1 MCLVLVPNGMA
12 TLAQPAHD
20 VVDAAGLGA
29 ALRAVEHELML
40 AVDLEADSMHA
51 FRARLCFLQLGTD
64 SDIWLLDTLAPGVE
78 VSAMAA
84 LFGDTQHTKVFHAA
98 QGDLQFLAESGV
110 RVRNL
115 FDTHRAATLLGWP
128 KVGLADLVAE
138 RLGVT
143 LAKEHQQA
151 DFSIR
156 PLPPAMRTYI
166 ADDVRYLTE
175 LGRQVK
181 AAVEAADI
189 AEEVRLDCERLTDEA
204 VARPTVASF
213 TPRIPRNLPP
223 AEQAFQLAAGARL
236 HALRLVWAE
245 AADLPMGRMLSN
257 AAIQE
262 LISRPPRDLRA
273 LSRTPGVR
281 GQVVREHGEEVL
293 ALLTQLKAAAERG
306 ELPLPEAAVRDPG
319 RRRREDAL
327 KAFRAQRAA
336 ERGVTP
342 SVVLTNPLVDQL
354 AAAPPSSLEELAAV
368 PYLGEKRLRLYG
380 EALLEVLR
388 KS

>member
-1 MCLVLVPNGMA
+1 MA
-12 TLAQPAHD
+12 TFAQPAHD
-20 VVDAAGLGA
+20 VVDAEGLRA
-29 ALRAVEHELML
+29 ALRALEHEPMV

-64 SDIWLLDTLAPGVE
+64 GDIFLLDTLSPGVE
-78 VSAMAA
+78 ASALAA
-84 LFGDTQHTKVFHAA
+84 FFGDTQHTKVFHAA
-98 QGDLQFLAESGV
+98 QGDLQFLAEFGV

-128 KVGLADLVAE
+128 KVGLGDLVAE

-151 DFSIR
+151 DFSLR

-175 LGRQVK
+175 LGRQVQ
-181 AAVEAADI
+181 AAVETADI

-204 VARPTVASF
+204 VARPTVATF
-213 TPRIPRNLPP
+213 TPKIPRTLPP
-223 AEQAFQLAAGARL
+223 ANQAFQLAAGARL
-236 HALRLVWAE
+236 HAWRLHWAE
-245 AADLPMGRMLSN
+245 AADLPMGRVLSN

-262 LISRPPRDLRA
+262 LISRPPRDLRT

-293 ALLTQLKAAAERG
+293 ALLAQLKAAAERG
-306 ELPLPEAAVRDPG
+306 ELPPPDAAVRDPG

-327 KAFRAQRAA
+327 KTFRAQRAA
-336 ERGVTP
+336 ERKVTP
-342 SVVLTNPLVDQL
+342 SVVLPNPVVDQL
-354 AAAPPSSLEELAAV
+354 AATPPPTLEALATV
-368 PYLGEKRLRLYG
+368 PYLGQKRLQLYG
-380 EALLEVLR
+380 EALLELLR
-388 KS
+388 TS

>member
-12 TLAQPAHD
+12 TFAQPAHD

-51 FRARLCFLQLGTD
+51 FRARLCFLQLATD

-223 AEQAFQLAAGARL
+223 ADQAFQLAAGARL

-281 GQVVREHGEEVL
+281 GQVVREHGEQVL

-306 ELPLPEAAVRDPG
+306 DLPLLEAAVRDPG

-342 SVVLTNPLVDQL
+342 SVVLNNPLVDQL
-354 AAAPPSSLEELAAV
+354 AAAPPSSLEELAVV
-368 PYLGEKRLRLYG
+368 PYLGEKRIRLYG
-380 EALLEVLR
+380 EALMEVLR

>member
-213 TPRIPRNLPP
+213 TPKIPRNLPP

-293 ALLTQLKAAAERG
+293 ALLTQLKAAAERS

-327 KAFRAQRAA
+327 KAFRAQGAA

-354 AAAPPSSLEELAAV
+354 AAAPPSSLEELAVV

>member
-12 TLAQPAHD
+12 TFAQPAHD

-51 FRARLCFLQLGTD
+51 FRARLCFLQLATD

-213 TPRIPRNLPP
+213 TPRIPRTLPP

-306 ELPLPEAAVRDPG
+306 DLPLLEAAVRDPG

-342 SVVLTNPLVDQL
+342 SVVLNNPLVDQL
-354 AAAPPSSLEELAAV
+354 AAAPPSSLEELAVV
-368 PYLGEKRLRLYG
+368 PYLGEKRIRLYG
-380 EALLEVLR
+380 EALMEVLR

>member
-20 VVDAAGLGA
+20 IVDAAGLGA

-181 AAVEAADI
+181 AALEAADI

-245 AADLPMGRMLSN
+245 GADLPMGRMLSN

-281 GQVVREHGEEVL
+281 GQAVREHGEEVL

>member
-1 MCLVLVPNGMA
+1 
-12 TLAQPAHD
+12 
-20 VVDAAGLGA
+20 
-29 ALRAVEHELML
+29 
-40 AVDLEADSMHA
+40 
-51 FRARLCFLQLGTD
+51 
-64 SDIWLLDTLAPGVE
+64 
-78 VSAMAA
+78 
-84 LFGDTQHTKVFHAA
+84 
-98 QGDLQFLAESGV
+98 
-110 RVRNL
+110 
-115 FDTHRAATLLGWP
+115 
-128 KVGLADLVAE
+128 
-138 RLGVT
+138 
-143 LAKEHQQA
+143 
-151 DFSIR
+151 
-156 PLPPAMRTYI
+156 MRTYI

-213 TPRIPRNLPP
+213 TPKIPRNLPP

-306 ELPLPEAAVRDPG
+306 DLPLLEAAVRDPG